1 MLGCG
6 PASPTGAAAAAA
18 AVHEKK
24 KKKTL
29 AEVKSETVAG
39 VGILVVICP
48 P

>member
-18 AVHEKK
+18 HEKK
-24 KKKTL
+24 KKKPL